1 MPYSIKNKLDWQ
13 DYPEKKNFGIT
24 STWIDDNLAAPPV
37 NECGQQ
43 SIPRSNIILIRI
55 FPWQP
60 GVISYAHTF

>member
-55 FPWQP
+55 FP
-60 GVISYAHTF
+60 